1 MPSVLGQQNVRN
13 DVDNIEEFL
22 KKTIPVLSLVSK
34 THEPSSKF
42 DVDTKVEHVC
52 KYLRALDNNVINRKF
67 NAKQMPKNILAVL
80 DVSGSMIQT

>member
-1 MPSVLGQQNVRN
+1 MLLLQSVTDYTSGKTFTFPAKSKWTIVVEMPSVLGQQNIRN

-52 KYLRALDNNVINRKF
+52 KYLF
-67 NAKQMPKNILAVL
+67 
-80 DVSGSMIQT
+80 